1 MQMEVYV
8 RAFGTGRKML
18 AVTPPYGAIRSE
30 SQPFPRSVAE
40 GASARF
46 QGLDLDFGVRKG
58 SIGPL
63 YLSPRGELPA
73 DADVFRGGYYIMTF
87 DDDER
92 RTFEL
97 SGRTQEPRSH
107 TLLCV
112 DSTPEHTSQPMTE
125 QTSQPMPEQMA
136 QPMPEQMSQ
145 PMPEQMSQP
154 MPEQM
159 AQLPLSQQ
167 VQTPEQASENC
178 SPILPLRR
186 RLEVAQS
193 KPRASF
199 TIEQLL
205 AASSELDIV

>member
-112 DSTPEHTSQPMTE
+112 DSTPE
-125 QTSQPMPEQMA
+125 QT
-136 QPMPEQMSQ
+136 
-145 PMPEQMSQP
+145 SQP

>member
-1 MQMEVYV
+1 M
-8 RAFGTGRKML
+8 
-18 AVTPPYGAIRSE
+18 
-30 SQPFPRSVAE
+30 
-40 GASARF
+40 
-46 QGLDLDFGVRKG
+46 
-58 SIGPL
+58 
-63 YLSPRGELPA
+63 
-73 DADVFRGGYYIMTF
+73 FRGGYYIMTF

-112 DSTPEHTSQPMTE
+112 DSTPE
-125 QTSQPMPEQMA
+125 QT
-136 QPMPEQMSQ
+136 
-145 PMPEQMSQP
+145 SQP

>member
-1 MQMEVYV
+1 MDLPTSSMQIEVYV

-18 AVTPPYGAIRSE
+18 AVTPPYGAILSE
-30 SQPFPRSVAE
+30 SRPFPRSVAE

-112 DSTPEHTSQPMTE
+112 DSTPEHTSE
-125 QTSQPMPEQMA
+125 
-136 QPMPEQMSQ
+136 PMPEQMSQ
-145 PMPEQMSQP
+145 PVPEQMPQP
-154 MPEQM
+154 
-159 AQLPLSQQ
+159 PLSQQ

-193 KPRASF
+193 NPRASF

-205 AASSELDIV
+205 AASSSLDII